1 VRRSRS
7 GNTCCSYSD
16 DAAASGYLHEGVADG
31 CVQRLQ
37 TQSLHRHRPRCVC
50 VGVLTDRLTAG
61 YWIGSSLRIR
71 SERRCGR
78 WERAHAA
85 DDALTGHDPWP
96 RARAARAHDAL
107 AQRPRDPRPGGLP
120 RRGCVLYICNT
131 PLINERCGI
140 DLHCFFFSEP
150 SVPTGMRVCMCHTV
164 CLCHARSH
172 ISC

>member
-1 VRRSRS
+1 LTSSNQRPPSTYTARARRVTAAVSPRSPPRPTLPTFPPAPPASTSSARVR
-7 GNTCCSYSD
+7 CSLPYFLV
-16 DAAASGYLHEGVADG
+16 AARMLVLAVSVL
-31 CVQRLQ
+31 
-37 TQSLHRHRPRCVC
+37 
-50 VGVLTDRLTAG
+50 LTDRLTAG
-61 YWIGSSLRIR
+61 YWIDSSLRIR

-85 DDALTGHDPWP
+85 DDALAGHDPWP

-107 AQRPRDPRPGGLP
+107 AQRSRDPRPGGLP

-150 SVPTGMRVCMCHTV
+150 SVPTWYQ
-164 CLCHARSH
+164 
-172 ISC
+172 